1 MKKFY
6 RLLTVSKYLR
16 TKYLFIIEEEK
27 LTWQWRSL
35 IDPLLDSHSGHT
47 EIYHPIGCNTKKYS
61 ITFRYVPAD
70 DVQPEF
76 NYEEN
81 QTKLK
86 LWSIQ
91 KKNKKQKP
99 CNLYQG
105 HEVKERLEELFH
117 TEEDNCM

>member
-91 KKNKKQKP
+91 KKKQKTKT
-99 CNLYQG
+99 L
-105 HEVKERLEELFH
+105 
-117 TEEDNCM
+117 